1 VTGDRTW
8 GVPRVFALLLAGL
21 VAPGAAHAQEVSAS
35 GSLGAGAFGA
45 QPATTAEAG
54 IDIAGAGYA
63 LGIGARGRW
72 LAEGGFRGEEWDE
85 LSEQVGV
92 IRYATAAWSDG
103 EEGGT
108 ALSAA
113 LGELGAVSL
122 GHGSIV
128 GGYSSGLHV
137 DHGHLGAQG
146 RMQSGPVAGELLVD
160 DLVAPRIGGARVAA
174 EIAEEVTVGATVAGD
189 RVAPAADGERAAVA
203 AFAVDGELG
212 ARSEGD
218 AARGALF
225 ADAVGIAGLAAG
237 LHAGAAG
244 DALVAGS
251 VRLGARAE
259 LRAGSRHYVPGWVG
273 PLYEIERRLMT
284 AADGAMTAGQL
295 EVARAGGL
303 AGIGAAGALTASA
316 AGIASGEIAV
326 AARRGIADVVSAR
339 VLAPFH
345 DHFQAGLWSAAAL
358 AGSHI
363 DALALAAEAR
373 LELPNRLFLR
383 ADAARLVR
391 DDDMGLVRPVWL
403 VQLALGASLGD

>member
-1 VTGDRTW
+1 M
-8 GVPRVFALLLAGL
+8 PRVFALLLAAL
-21 VAPGAAHAQEVSAS
+21 VAPAAAHAQEVSAS

-72 LAEGGFRGEEWDE
+72 LAEDGFRGEDWDE

-103 EEGGT
+103 EEEGGT

-113 LGELGAVSL
+113 VGELGAVSL

-146 RMQSGPVAGELLVD
+146 RMRSGPVAGELVVD

-174 EIAEEVTVGATVAGD
+174 EIAEAVAVGATVAGD
-189 RVAPAADGERAAVA
+189 RVAPATDGERAAVA
-203 AFAVDGELG
+203 AVAVDGELRT
-212 ARSEGD
+212 RSEGD

-237 LHAGAAG
+237 LHAGASG
-244 DALVAGS
+244 DALVGDG

-316 AGIASGEIAV
+316 TGIASGEIAV
-326 AARRGIADVVSAR
+326 AARRGIADVVTAR
-339 VLAPFH
+339 LLAPFH

-403 VQLALGASLGD
+403 VQLALGASVGD

>member
-1 VTGDRTW
+1 MARSL
-8 GVPRVFALLLAGL
+8 AILLAGL
-21 VAPGAAHAQEVSAS
+21 VAPAAAHAQELSAS
-35 GSLGAGAFGA
+35 GSLGAGAFGP

-72 LAEGGFRGEEWDE
+72 LAEDGFRGEDWDE
-85 LSEQVGV
+85 LSEQARV

-103 EEGGT
+103 EAGGT

-122 GHGSIV
+122 GHGSIID
-128 GGYSSGLHV
+128 GYSSGLDV

-146 RMQSGPVAGELLVD
+146 RVHSGPVAGELVVD

-174 EIAEEVTVGATVAGD
+174 ELAEDALAGVTIAGD
-189 RVAPAADGERAAVA
+189 RVAPASDGERAAVA
-203 AFAVDGELG
+203 AVAVDGELR
-212 ARSEGD
+212 ARTEGD
-218 AARGALF
+218 RARGALF

-237 LHAGAAG
+237 LHAGASG
-244 DALVAGS
+244 DAPVGGG

-259 LRAGSRHYVPGWVG
+259 LRAGSRHYLPGWVG
-273 PLYEIERRLMT
+273 PLYEIERQRMT
-284 AADGAMTAGQL
+284 AADGAMETGQL

-303 AGIGAAGALTASA
+303 AGIGAAGALSVDA
-316 AGIASGEIAV
+316 AGIGSGEIAV
-326 AARRGIADVVSAR
+326 AARRGVADVVSAR

-345 DHFQAGLWSAAAL
+345 DRFQAGLWSAAAL
-358 AGSHI
+358 TGSRV

-383 ADAARLVR
+383 ADAARLVQGE
-391 DDDMGLVRPVWL
+391 MGRLRPVWL
-403 VQLALGASLGD
+403 AQLALGASLGD